1 MIKNVGNVTSDD
13 SHVAMAIR
21 KAAVS
26 YRTFCLADLFLVL
39 FFQNSASYILQ
50 LRMHFNTFELFE
62 NGCPFICRRERFVS
76 FAYFY
81 SVGFYT
87 RNVSKT

>member
-13 SHVAMAIR
+13 SHVAMVIR

-26 YRTFCLADLFLVL
+26 YHSVCLVALFLVL
-39 FFQNSASYILQ
+39 FFQNSESHILQ
-50 LRMHFNTFELFE
+50 LRKNFNTFELFG
-62 NGCPFICRRERFVS
+62 NGRPFIRRRERFVS
-76 FAYFY
+76 FAYFC